1 MSIKL
6 REKLERKVDAI
17 EALEEKL
24 YLALE
29 GADIDTGL
37 SVLTKLLCDV
47 AIHNEVSKEKIL
59 AAIGITYEV
68 FEVILETEA
77 KVATKH

>member
-6 REKLERKVDAI
+6 RKELEHAVNAI

-29 GADIDTGL
+29 GADIDAGL
-37 SVLTKLLCDV
+37 STLTKILCDV
-47 AIHNEVSKEKIL
+47 AIHNEVSKEKL
-59 AAIGITYEV
+59 LSAINITYEV

-77 KVATKH
+77 KVSTKH